1 MDKKEYKDILDAV
14 KAHTGKDVLMLQDEK
29 GKKKDT
35 KTAEKPAD
43 KPAEKP
49 SDSAKPGDAAK
60 P

>member
-43 KPAEKP
+43 KPSDSSKP
-49 SDSAKPGDAAK
+49 SDATKQ
-60 P
+60 